1 MANETFSFYS
11 TTVKVID
18 ERGEIDVKLDGT
30 DVEVGYYLDPSTFKK
45 EIEEMNLES
54 LVDEEWDKGT
64 GGSWYAGLATILT
77 MGMMA
82 VIAAGVGWR
91 IWKKRTSGQE
101 KAEDVDSDIKK
112 LKIITYILSSLS
124 KDIENDLANIEEN
137 LESGS
142 TDDESE

>member
-1 MANETFSFYS
+1 
-11 TTVKVID
+11 
-18 ERGEIDVKLDGT
+18 
-30 DVEVGYYLDPSTFKK
+30 
-45 EIEEMNLES
+45 MNLES

-64 GGSWYAGLATILT
+64 GGSWYAGLATTLT

>member
-1 MANETFSFYS
+1 
-11 TTVKVID
+11 
-18 ERGEIDVKLDGT
+18 
-30 DVEVGYYLDPSTFKK
+30 
-45 EIEEMNLES
+45 MNLES
-54 LVDEEWDKGT
+54 LLDEEWDKGT

-101 KAEDVDSDIKK
+101 KAKDVDSNIKN
-112 LKIITYILSSLS
+112 ITYILSSLS